1 MDGNDIMPFQNVYNE
16 LYSKDMSQRVRTAKH
31 IRAKNGSYLAA
42 YVPYGYEKKD
52 HKLVIDETAAEIVRY
67 IFKLRL
73 EGKAAVRIS
82 RI

>member
-1 MDGNDIMPFQNVYNE
+1 MYSSRNRRKMRNVKKIWKKPMTFE
-16 LYSKDMSQRVRTAKH
+16 
-31 IRAKNGSYLAA
+31 
-42 YVPYGYEKKD
+42 YEKQD
-52 HKLVIDETAAEIVRY
+52 HRLVIDETAAEIVRY

>member
-1 MDGNDIMPFQNVYNE
+1 MYHVQHQEQEEDEEFEEDMEETDDFQMTFE
-16 LYSKDMSQRVRTAKH
+16 
-31 IRAKNGSYLAA
+31 
-42 YVPYGYEKKD
+42 YEKQD
-52 HKLVIDETAAEIVRY
+52 HRLVIDETAAEIVRY

>member
-1 MDGNDIMPFQNVYNE
+1 MYLRDALERAVYHVQHQEQEEDEEFEEDMEETDDFQMTFE
-16 LYSKDMSQRVRTAKH
+16 
-31 IRAKNGSYLAA
+31 
-42 YVPYGYEKKD
+42 YEKQD
-52 HKLVIDETAAEIVRY
+52 HRLVIDETAAEIVRY